1 MAVLCKLN
9 RGRLSLNIMLFPL
22 LVLLVL
28 FPKESCNKIFLIY
41 IYVYLKI
48 FKNGDYCN
56 IAIICVNDQAWLIF

>member
-28 FPKESCNKIFLIY
+28 FPKESCNKTFLIY

-48 FKNGDYCN
+48 FKNGD
-56 IAIICVNDQAWLIF
+56 